1 MKIGDVHKLQEKKYR
16 KEYNLYLI
24 QGEKSVDEAL
34 NAGMVKYL
42 FSVESLFGKYK
53 KIFPDAHVVSHSA
66 LASAGT
72 QSTADGVIALATCDY
87 ATISSSDIEQLVA
100 YARSNTV
107 LVLDGLNDPGNLG
120 TIVRTADWFG
130 ITHIV
135 CSEGTVD
142 IYNPKCIAATMGSF
156 VRTHVHYGQLHE
168 LLRAL
173 SVAKIAIFGAVLD
186 GTPLFDCDIRKSCAL
201 IMGSESHGIERSVQE
216 LLTNRVTIPQVGGAE
231 SLNVSVAT
239 GIILSH
245 IK

>member
-34 NAGMVKYL
+34 NAGIVKYL
-42 FSVESLFGKYK
+42 FAVESLFGKYK
-53 KIFPDAHVVSHSA
+53 KIFPDTHVVSHSA

-72 QSTADGVIALATCDY
+72 QSTADGVIALAQCTY
-87 ATISSSDIEQLVA
+87 VPFSSVDIDSLVE
-100 YARSNTV
+100 YARTNT
-107 LVLDGLNDPGNLG
+107 LLILDGLNDPGNLG

-142 IYNPKCIAATMGSF
+142 IYNPKAIAASMGSF
-156 VRTHVHYGQLHE
+156 TRVQVHYGP
-168 LLRAL
+168 L
-173 SVAKIAIFGAVLD
+173 SDLIEILSKEGIPVYGAVLD
-186 GTPLFDCDIRKSCAL
+186 GAPLSTSSLKKSSVL
-201 IMGSESHGIERSVQE
+201 VMGSESHGIAPSLQMAISHRI
-216 LLTNRVTIPQVGGAE
+216 TIPRAGGAE

-245 IK
+245 IQ